1 VQVGVARAPRISG
14 EKYGLG
20 VSLVRHRDAW
30 AGSGGLH
37 WRTGLNLKYF
47 DTHSSGAMLAL
58 LLTGIKRQSGRPDIF
73 GRVAIQVRGGPRA
86 IERLAVVLQDYI
98 RQKFARLELPVVVY
112 IEGSRRV
119 CRYLRYLNRPAE

>member
-1 VQVGVARAPRISG
+1 
-14 EKYGLG
+14 
-20 VSLVRHRDAW
+20 VRHRDAW

-58 LLTGIKRQSGRPDIF
+58 LLTEDSCRRGCGIKRQSGRPDIF